1 MNAGLRTI
9 SRASRILLIVVWAVV
24 AITALTLYI
33 SSPERFSAGNIS
45 AFVEGFETEIWLVY
59 LGLSAIR
66 GFTLLPS
73 TPLVLAGTILFPGQ
87 PWLVL
92 AISITGILVSSS
104 LIYFGSE
111 ALGFHEYFEQ
121 RKPSAVAM
129 IRRRLEHTWGL
140 AFVAAWAFFP
150 LVPTDA
156 VCYVAGT
163 IKMNFFKFILAIFV
177 GELILCSFY
186 VFTGGSVLRNW
197 L

>member
-1 MNAGLRTI
+1 MAGLRI
-9 SRASRILLIVVWAVV
+9 IVKVARILLIAAWSAAVV
-24 AITALTLYI
+24 TAVAFFIT
-33 SSPERFSAGNIS
+33 SPDQFSAANIS
-45 AFVEGFETEIWLVY
+45 TFIKSFETEIWLIY

-73 TPLVLAGTILFPGQ
+73 TPLVLAGTFLYPGQ

-92 AISITGILVSSS
+92 AISMAGILISSS

-111 ALGFHEYFEQ
+111 AMGFHEYFEHK
-121 RKPSAVAM
+121 KPVAVGR
-129 IRRRLEHTWGL
+129 IRGRLEHSWGL

-150 LVPTDA
+150 FVPTDA

-163 IKMNFFKFILAIFV
+163 IKMNFFKFISAVFV

-186 VFTGGSVLRNW
+186 VFTGGSIVRSL